1 MNKRESTMVDKLDF
15 SNVPVFSE
23 KAIKIKM
30 NKKSKIGTKIN
41 KYNKDTE
48 INYYMREKKIKKAEE
63 KGYYS
68 LKSFQEVYE
77 KQILIS
83 YPYFFKYFK
92 LYPSI
97 LAYLIKEQIIEVY
110 ESKNKDNETGK
121 SMKSYRVPFNQSKN
135 LIKFIKNNF
144 LSEYQ
149 RNVFIK
155 KIN

>member
-63 KGYYS
+63 KGFNS

-97 LAYLIKEQIIEVY
+97 LAYLIKEQIIE
-110 ESKNKDNETGK
+110 EN
-121 SMKSYRVPFNQSKN
+121 
-135 LIKFIKNNF
+135 
-144 LSEYQ
+144 
-149 RNVFIK
+149 
-155 KIN
+155 